1 MATIPG
7 GQFRLTAHE
16 TVNAVETRTGTGLQ
30 GAVGGDFNV
39 EVFVGLAAN
48 APTTAAHGFNG
59 LAVLSPSGHELDLV
73 SGKFAATDNGGGH
86 DTISA
91 FGSGET
97 VSGGAALVSL
107 NLYGAHDT
115 VNGGSGADTINV
127 YGAHDTVN
135 GGSGQD
141 TIDVYGAHDTVNG
154 GSGADTINVYGAHD
168 GVVIGT
174 GHDTVNV
181 AGSHDT
187 VSAGNGGGSL
197 ISFGGSHET
206 FADAASSY
214 ADTVVGF
221 NQSAGD
227 RIQLAGTDTVA
238 HALADSRQV
247 NGGHDTLITLNDGS
261 SILLKGISSI
271 NSHFFS

>member
-30 GAVGGDFNV
+30 GAVGGYFNV

-48 APTTAAHGFNG
+48 APTTAAHGCNG

-115 VNGGSGADTINV
+115 VNGGSGNDTINV

-135 GGSGQD
+135 AVHGVVRAVNIDRVVPAAAVHGVVRAVKVQRDQRGAARNRLTAAESADRVVAAAVIGGGELAADQIELVAARAEHGKAVEAVSRGRRRVCRQTDKNLDIEVAAYGPLQTRSGPRL
-141 TIDVYGAHDTVNG
+141 
-154 GSGADTINVYGAHD
+154 D
-168 GVVIGT
+168 GV
-174 GHDTVNV
+174 
-181 AGSHDT
+181 
-187 VSAGNGGGSL
+187 
-197 ISFGGSHET
+197 
-206 FADAASSY
+206 
-214 ADTVVGF
+214 
-221 NQSAGD
+221 D
-227 RIQLAGTDTVA
+227 RLVRG
-238 HALADSRQV
+238 
-247 NGGHDTLITLNDGS
+247 
-261 SILLKGISSI
+261 
-271 NSHFFS
+271 

>member
-30 GAVGGDFNV
+30 GAVGGYFNV

-97 VSGGAALVSL
+97 VSGGAALDTM

-115 VNGGSGADTINV
+115 VNGGSGNDTINV